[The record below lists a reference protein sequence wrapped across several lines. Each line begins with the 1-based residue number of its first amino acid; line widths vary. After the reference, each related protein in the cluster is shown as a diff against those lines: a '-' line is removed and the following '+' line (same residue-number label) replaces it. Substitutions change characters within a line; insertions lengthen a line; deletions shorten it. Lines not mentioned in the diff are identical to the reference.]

1 MAQISLE
8 DAIKDLRS
16 QLEKAAI
23 AGAGAAIRFV
33 PKTVE
38 VELNIA
44 ISKEAEG
51 KASGG
56 LWSIIDL
63 SASGKYTNEQTHK
76 VTLTLEPVGKNGEPT
91 LIKSNET
98 EK

>member
-8 DAIKDLRS
+8 DAIKDLRT
-16 QLEKAAI
+16 QLQNAAT
-23 AGAGAAIRFV
+23 AGTGAGIRFV

-38 VELNIA
+38 VELSIA
-44 ISKEAEG
+44 ITKEAEG

-63 SASGKYTNEQTHK
+63 SASGKYANEQSHK
-76 VTLTLEPVGKNGEPT
+76 VTLTLEPVGKDGKPT
-91 LIKSNET
+91 LIKSSET